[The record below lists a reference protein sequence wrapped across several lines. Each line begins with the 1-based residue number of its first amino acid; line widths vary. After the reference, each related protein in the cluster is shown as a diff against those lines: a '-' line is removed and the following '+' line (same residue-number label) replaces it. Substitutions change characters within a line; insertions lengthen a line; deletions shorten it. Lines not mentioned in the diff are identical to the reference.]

1 MFIIIAYSV
10 VSGCWFYT
18 RASFEHAVVLWS
30 LTTCLGVPTGK
41 TKLNSIALF
50 SYSPCIPFLDIGKMF
65 CHLISILSQYAFLEA
80 SLKAG
85 NILLHLPFFTS
96 YSVPW
101 RMLLYMK
108 KLASHY
114 SYGLTTYLPRS
125 WHSVECTIVLAK
137 SWSSTVCTS
146 MILGN
151 VLFELLHLIK
161 EICAK
166 SWSNTICIFVRRKH
180 AGCWLIYIRTWEI
193 QYTTI
198 FNLVSLA
205 GK

>member
-1 MFIIIAYSV
+1 
-10 VSGCWFYT
+10 
-18 RASFEHAVVLWS
+18 
-30 LTTCLGVPTGK
+30 
-41 TKLNSIALF
+41 
-50 SYSPCIPFLDIGKMF
+50 MF

-96 YSVPW
+96 YSVPL

-137 SWSSTVCTS
+137 SWSSTVCIYDTRQY
-146 MILGN
+146 N

-166 SWSNTICIFVRRKH
+166 SWSSTICIFVRRKH
-180 AGCWLIYIRTWEI
+180 AGCWLIHTH
-193 QYTTI
+193 YTTI
-198 FNLVSLA
+198 FNLLHWLENKGVH
-205 GK
+205 